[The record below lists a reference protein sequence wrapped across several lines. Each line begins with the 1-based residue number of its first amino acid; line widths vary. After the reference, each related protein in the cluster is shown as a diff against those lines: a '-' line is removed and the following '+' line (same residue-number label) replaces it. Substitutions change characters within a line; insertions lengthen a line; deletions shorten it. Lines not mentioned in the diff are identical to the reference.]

1 MWLPWTLAL
10 PAELCLACCAD
21 HVIAAAILLDGGVAL
36 WTLLCVAV
44 NPVGCLTIIITLL
57 QPQLQVLTEDGF
69 MGVTTTTKT
78 EGRKTRLY
86 S

>member
-21 HVIAAAILLDGGVAL
+21 HVIAATILLDGGVAL